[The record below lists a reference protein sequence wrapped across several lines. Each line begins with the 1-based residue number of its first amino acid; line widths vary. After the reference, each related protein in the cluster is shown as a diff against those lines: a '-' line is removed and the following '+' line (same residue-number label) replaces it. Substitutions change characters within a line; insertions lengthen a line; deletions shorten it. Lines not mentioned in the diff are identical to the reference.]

1 MRQEAIHTSAPRAHV
16 NLNKG
21 LTSCSYQLSDILAM
35 NQSLWL
41 TEAKE
46 DDSEIMHKIIL
57 YTVEMRAILGQYTH
71 NTITLYNI
79 NPLKTQYIP

>member
-1 MRQEAIHTSAPRAHV
+1 
-16 NLNKG
+16 
-21 LTSCSYQLSDILAM
+21 M